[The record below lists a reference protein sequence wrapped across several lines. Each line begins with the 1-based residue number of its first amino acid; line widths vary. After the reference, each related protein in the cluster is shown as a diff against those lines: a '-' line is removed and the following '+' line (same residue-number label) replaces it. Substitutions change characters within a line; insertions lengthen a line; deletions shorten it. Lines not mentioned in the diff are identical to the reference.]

1 MLKRLSEQ
9 QILDRGLKPQ
19 QLPRHVAIIMD
30 GNGRWAKAK
39 GMPRAMGHR
48 AGVTR
53 LKEIIRLTSDL
64 GIEALSLYAFSTE
77 NWARPAAEVSTLC
90 ELFVEFFLKEF
101 DELHENEVCIRALGD
116 VSKFPQRV
124 SDLIRDA
131 EEKTRDNKGLKLNIA
146 MNYGSRA
153 EIIRAAQLAAQ
164 EPEGV
169 TEETFQKHLYTA
181 GLPDV
186 DLLIRTSGEQRLSNF
201 LLYQVSY
208 AEMIFTEDNWPDFTE
223 ARYIEVLKT
232 FAGRSRRFGGL
243 EDKK

>member
-1 MLKRLSEQ
+1 MMTRLTEQ
-9 QILDRGLKPQ
+9 QIAERGLIAA
-19 QLPRHVAIIMD
+19 QLPRHVAMIMD
-30 GNGRWAKAK
+30 GNGRWARARNL
-39 GMPRAMGHR
+39 PRAMGHR

-90 ELFVEFFLKEF
+90 DLFVEFFLKEF

-116 VSKFPQRV
+116 VSKFPSRV
-124 SDLIRDA
+124 SSLIHDA
-131 EEKTRDNKGLKLNIA
+131 EERTKDNRGLKLNIA

-153 EIIRAAQLAAQ
+153 EILRAAKLASE

-208 AEMIFTEDNWPDFTE
+208 AEMIFTDAHWPDFTE
-223 ARYIEVLKT
+223 AQYIGVLKT
-232 FAGRSRRFGGL
+232 YAGRSRRFGGL
-243 EDKK
+243 EDSK